1 MYRFLIVDD
10 EYYIR
15 QHIRCCIPWEDYD
28 FQYAGEASNVP
39 QAMEFLEHNA
49 VELILLDISMPGQS
63 GMDLLKL
70 LDEKKRPHVIILTGF
85 ATFEY
90 AREALKYGVSDYLL
104 KPIKPETLTAAITSL
119 KAELDREGNRTKA
132 LLQLEWTSTVIEQ
145 ETRRNFFRSLY
156 TGHIPD
162 RAEELLEIGRAHV

>member
-49 VELILLDISMPGQS
+49 VELILLDISMPG
-63 GMDLLKL
+63 
-70 LDEKKRPHVIILTGF
+70 
-85 ATFEY
+85 
-90 AREALKYGVSDYLL
+90 
-104 KPIKPETLTAAITSL
+104 
-119 KAELDREGNRTKA
+119 AE
-132 LLQLEWTSTVIEQ
+132 I
-145 ETRRNFFRSLY
+145 RRQ
-156 TGHIPD
+156 
-162 RAEELLEIGRAHV
+162 

>member
-15 QHIRCCIPWEDYD
+15 RHIRCCIPWEDYD
-28 FQYAGEASNVP
+28 FQYAGEASNVY

-70 LDEKKRPHVIILTGF
+70 LDEEKHPRPHVIILTGF

-90 AREALKYGVSDYLL
+90 AREALKFGVSDYLL
-104 KPIKPETLTAAITSL
+104 KPCL
-119 KAELDREGNRTKA
+119 
-132 LLQLEWTSTVIEQ
+132 
-145 ETRRNFFRSLY
+145 LY
-156 TGHIPD
+156 TSNGP
-162 RAEELLEIGRAHV
+162 